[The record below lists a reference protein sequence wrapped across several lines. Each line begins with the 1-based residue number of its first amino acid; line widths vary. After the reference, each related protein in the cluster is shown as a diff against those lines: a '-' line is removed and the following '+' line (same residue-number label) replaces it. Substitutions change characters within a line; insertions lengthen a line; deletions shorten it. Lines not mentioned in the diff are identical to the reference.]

1 MGHVFQVECWGKNPS
16 RFSFGLLWLREIGK
30 GNGKGSGKARG
41 INWHFIY
48 ENKGN

>member
-1 MGHVFQVECWGKNPS
+1 MAN
-16 RFSFGLLWLREIGK
+16 EIGK
-30 GNGKGSGKARG
+30 GNDKGFEKARG